1 LDVKGSLPKYP
12 PSQANWGKSWVGRNL
27 VVHAHDAPF
36 EQRPNILDPIDMDTA
51 MNVALGLVD
60 GFVGKLGAIKPEI
73 ECLSY
78 SK

>member
-1 LDVKGSLPKYP
+1 M
-12 PSQANWGKSWVGRNL
+12 
-27 VVHAHDAPF
+27 VHAHDAPL

-51 MNVALGLVD
+51 MKAALGLVD
-60 GFVGKLGAIKPEI
+60 GFAGKLGAIKPEI